1 MATRFLITLLCGWS
15 TAFAANPWSWLEH
28 GPHAVGYR
36 VVQQYDYGR
45 NALPKYTFEGK
56 LQPGERALPIQISI
70 WYPARSGGQNTMTHQ
85 DYVTVGLGKENFVT
99 PSPDQIRASRDGIKF
114 IAQFGAGIELT
125 EDEVDQAVSTKLSA
139 VRNATASKGSF
150 PVLIV
155 GTDGGPQTNALLWEY
170 LASHG
175 YVVLLTP
182 SISRDATR
190 QASAPQLALADR
202 INNLELLL
210 SFARTLPNVDLS
222 KLGVIGVNFDG
233 MAAVLY
239 QCKNGEADAVVS
251 IDGWEGKSGGA
262 STVQQSIFFN
272 PNQFRSPYFVVE
284 QHDQN
289 MGPPLDLSDQVF
301 DSFLYADR
309 YSSVYRGMNH
319 SYLIGN
325 LYTLS
330 TLDEEKKIS
339 YRALFESVCNFLD
352 AYVKKEVAAMD
363 RIEPNN
369 SKIQLVKVV
378 SKKGLPPIPSPAEF
392 EGMIMA
398 GEFDRLRDVVTKAL
412 DNNPKAIFT
421 SPQQLDLFH
430 FRYRQRNLLEAAR
443 QVREIGIQLYPL
455 SVEAMWKLAEASTGD
470 EVQTTYRRA
479 LLLVDRDTAL
489 SELERKDWKER
500 IEKKLNELR

>member
-1 MATRFLITLLCGWS
+1 M
-15 TAFAANPWSWLEH
+15 
-28 GPHAVGYR
+28 
-36 VVQQYDYGR
+36 
-45 NALPKYTFEGK
+45 
-56 LQPGERALPIQISI
+56 
-70 WYPARSGGQNTMTHQ
+70 
-85 DYVTVGLGKENFVT
+85 
-99 PSPDQIRASRDGIKF
+99 
-114 IAQFGAGIELT
+114 
-125 EDEVDQAVSTKLSA
+125 
-139 VRNATASKGSF
+139 
-150 PVLIV
+150 
-155 GTDGGPQTNALLWEY
+155 
-170 LASHG
+170 
-175 YVVLLTP
+175 VLLTP